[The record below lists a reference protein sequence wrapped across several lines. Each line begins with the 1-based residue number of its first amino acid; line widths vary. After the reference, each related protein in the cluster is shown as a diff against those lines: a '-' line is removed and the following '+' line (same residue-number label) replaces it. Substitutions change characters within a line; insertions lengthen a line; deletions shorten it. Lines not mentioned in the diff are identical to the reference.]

1 MEGCNNVEV
10 DLSQNCSLNKIPPI
24 NLQGETEMQQRAEN
38 TITFPTNKYLKAFV
52 LDQELTIILP
62 INSPGIVQ
70 IFDLSGKLQY
80 SQKVY
85 GTADYISLE
94 TGLFPSGV
102 YFIKFNGNNGDRIGY
117 SSKVII
123 SH

>member
-1 MEGCNNVEV
+1 M
-10 DLSQNCSLNKIPPI
+10 NKIPPI